1 MAEPGQ
7 SEAVE
12 GQCGTCK
19 FAAVFDFADSPSGNE
34 DGVQCTSEA
43 HANMLDEQTGGDC
56 YMQEYKDYGFLSLW
70 RLEAIAESSFKCT
83 NWQQR

>member
-1 MAEPGQ
+1 MTEPDQ

-12 GQCGTCK
+12 AQCGTCK
-19 FAAVFDFADSPSGNE
+19 FAAVFDFAGSHSGNE

-43 HANMLDEQTGGDC
+43 HAKMLDEQTGGDC

-70 RLEAIAESSFKCT
+70 RLESIAEPSFRCA

>member
-1 MAEPGQ
+1 MTEPDQ
-7 SEAVE
+7 SQAIE

-43 HANMLDEQTGGDC
+43 HANMLDEQTGGDG
-56 YMQEYKDYGFLSLW
+56 YLQEYKDYGFLSLW
-70 RLEAIAESSFKCT
+70 RLESIAEPSFGCE
-83 NWQQR
+83 NWQKR